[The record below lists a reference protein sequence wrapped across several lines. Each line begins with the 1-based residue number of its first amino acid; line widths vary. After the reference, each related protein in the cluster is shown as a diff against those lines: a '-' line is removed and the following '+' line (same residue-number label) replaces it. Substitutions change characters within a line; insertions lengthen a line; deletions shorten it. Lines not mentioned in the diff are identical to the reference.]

1 MDPDSSSAASSPS
14 EAPAATSASAPHLAA
29 ASSAASNMPR
39 SLEEERSLR
48 ECEEYVQ
55 RHNVQQILKDCIVQL
70 CVARPDNPITFLREY
85 FQKLEKV
92 GIFFIIYKVVGGC
105 LILPQGQCCSIW
117 KVPSPPSRL
126 FCAALRSCWLLPLNA
141 ISSVSKMMINDKM
154 WDLNWLIS
162 LLLFFFGIYFFVL
175 QWDNHSTWTDLFKD
189 LDLRSFEAESDTIE
203 VKLTNCWSTDNERSM
218 ILPWSRSFFE
228 MI

>member
-1 MDPDSSSAASSPS
+1 MWRICAKTQCSANSQRLHCSTLRCP
-14 EAPAATSASAPHLAA
+14 TWQ
-29 ASSAASNMPR
+29 SNYF
-39 SLEEERSLR
+39 STW
-48 ECEEYVQ
+48 
-55 RHNVQQILKDCIVQL
+55 IL
-70 CVARPDNPITFLREY
+70 P
-85 FQKLEKV
+85 KV
-92 GIFFIIYKVVGGC
+92 GKGKGFFYHYKVVGGC

-117 KVPSPPSRL
+117 KVPSPPWV

>member
-14 EAPAATSASAPHLAA
+14 EAANVAATSASAPHLAA

-92 GIFFIIYKVVGGC
+92 RTRFFLSYKVVGGC
-105 LILPQGQCCSIW
+105 SM
-117 KVPSPPSRL
+117 PSRTML
-126 FCAALRSCWLLPLNA
+126 NLKGTLPNR
-141 ISSVSKMMINDKM
+141 
-154 WDLNWLIS
+154 
-162 LLLFFFGIYFFVL
+162 
-175 QWDNHSTWTDLFKD
+175 Q
-189 LDLRSFEAESDTIE
+189 
-203 VKLTNCWSTDNERSM
+203 
-218 ILPWSRSFFE
+218 
-228 MI
+228 

>member
-14 EAPAATSASAPHLAA
+14 EAANVAATSASAPHLAA

-92 GIFFIIYKVVGGC
+92 RTRFFII
-105 LILPQGQCCSIW
+105 
-117 KVPSPPSRL
+117 
-126 FCAALRSCWLLPLNA
+126 
-141 ISSVSKMMINDKM
+141 
-154 WDLNWLIS
+154 
-162 LLLFFFGIYFFVL
+162 
-175 QWDNHSTWTDLFKD
+175 
-189 LDLRSFEAESDTIE
+189 
-203 VKLTNCWSTDNERSM
+203 
-218 ILPWSRSFFE
+218 
-228 MI
+228 